1 MKAERRPALPYL
13 ISTVHVHIEKIKIFT
28 LCMSTNEQENHQGVL
43 IWGLQGNFSK

>member
-13 ISTVHVHIEKIKIFT
+13 ISNGHVHIEKIKIFT